1 MWNHNAIPALTPL
14 RASHRRQPT
23 SDICFFSYQISNID
37 LRSKQGVEER
47 LARSR
52 GLFRLFGILGFQA
65 LLLQCTFQMENGKIT
80 IFSGGPQK

>member
-14 RASHRRQPT
+14 RVSHRRQPI
-23 SDICFFSYQISNID
+23 SNICFFSYQISNID

-47 LARSR
+47 LARSC

-65 LLLQCTFQMENGKIT
+65 LLLHCNFRTEKE
-80 IFSGGPQK
+80 K